1 MPALREQRLSPNEVS
16 EAEARYSRL
25 EQGVAEGFSRFFVF
39 LAGGN
44 PVVGGDKRLT
54 VITRA
59 EILAFAQ
66 GNLNLL
72 PLRLMRSWTPLAAPM
87 AH

>member
-1 MPALREQRLSPNEVS
+1 MA
-16 EAEARYSRL
+16 A
-25 EQGVAEGFSRFFVF
+25 GFDRFFVF

-44 PVVGGDKRLT
+44 PVIVGGKRLT

-59 EILAFAQ
+59 EILAFAE

-72 PLRLMRSWTPLAAPM
+72 PLRLMRSWTPLQQFRKG
-87 AH
+87 